1 MSRGKELAKNTI
13 IMLVGKIATQFLSF
27 LLLPLYTHLLP
38 KDDYG
43 VVDLISSYVSIAIPV
58 ATLQLEMAA
67 FRFLIDARKKPEKQA
82 MIIRTAFSD
91 LFKRILIVAILYLI
105 TAQFVDFNYKYYAL
119 FAALSIGL
127 SNVMLQISR
136 GLGKNLVYTIAA
148 VITAGTTIVSNLI
161 LICVLHKGAE
171 SILISMSVA
180 NIVCTCFLFIKLKIY
195 SHLKQSSSSTELS
208 KKMVKY
214 STPLVPNS
222 ISWWLISSSDRTIV
236 TAILGAAANG
246 TYAIACKF
254 PSIVSGF
261 IGVFSYS
268 WTESASLH
276 IEDEDRDKYFSSV
289 AGNALRLFSSIGIGV
304 IAFLPMVFNII
315 VGEEYRDSYNYI
327 PIAILAVVL
336 NSIVLA
342 YSAIYVAKKLTKK
355 VASTSIASAIINI
368 IVDLALIKI
377 IGLYSAV
384 ISTAVAYLIMAVYRH
399 IDVRKYV
406 KIKYSIKDLM
416 LAIMAIVTVSFCY
429 YSSNKYLL
437 AAGIAIAIIYAIAQN
452 LNLFKKI
459 LKR

>member
-13 IMLVGKIATQFLSF
+13 IMLVGKIATQFFSF

-38 KDDYG
+38 KEDYG

-67 FRFLIDARKKPEKQA
+67 FRFLIDARKKPERQA
-82 MIIRTAFSD
+82 VIIRTAFND
-91 LFKRILIVAILYLI
+91 LFERILIVTVLYLI
-105 TAQFVDFNYKYYAL
+105 IVQFVDFNYKYYAL

-136 GLGKNLVYTIAA
+136 GLGKNLVYTVAA
-148 VITAGTTIVSNLI
+148 MITASVTIVSNLI
-161 LICVLHKGAE
+161 LICVLHMGAQG
-171 SILISMSVA
+171 ILISMSIA
-180 NIVCTCFLFIKLKIY
+180 NIVCACFLFIKLEIY
-195 SHLKQSSSSTELS
+195 SHLKQSGFSKELS

-214 STPLVPNS
+214 STPLVLNS

-276 IEDEDRDKYFSSV
+276 IEDEDKDKYFSSV
-289 AGNALRLFSSIGIGV
+289 AGNALRLFSSIGISV

-336 NSIVLA
+336 NSIVLV

-355 VASTSIASAIINI
+355 VAATSIASAIINI
-368 IVDLALIKI
+368 IVDLVLIKI

-384 ISTAVAYLIMAVYRH
+384 ISTAVAYLIMAIYRH

-406 KIKYSIKDLM
+406 KIKYSAKDLI
-416 LAIMAIVTVSFCY
+416 LSVTTIVVVSICY
-429 YSSNKYLL
+429 YSGINYLL
-437 AAGIAIAIIYAIAQN
+437 GVGMAVAVVYVAVQN
-452 LNLFKKI
+452 WGLLKKF